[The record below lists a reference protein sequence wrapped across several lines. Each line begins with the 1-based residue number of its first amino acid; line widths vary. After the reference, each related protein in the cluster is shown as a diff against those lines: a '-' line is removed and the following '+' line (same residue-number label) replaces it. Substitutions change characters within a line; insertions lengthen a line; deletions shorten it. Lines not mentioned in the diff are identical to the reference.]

1 MNSSDAN
8 WYSRQIKRV
17 PMLTAAEEITLGT
30 QVQTWL
36 NDPEP
41 SPALVRRGRRAQNR
55 MVEANLRL
63 VVTVANKYSRQVPAS
78 DYMDLVQ
85 AGNIGLVRA
94 VEKYDP
100 TRGYKFSTY
109 AYWWIRQGVTRMI
122 ETQTRLIRLP
132 SSTTQKLNQVAST
145 TRRLV
150 QELHRNPS
158 KSELAEALDITTTDL
173 ELLLS
178 RSQACLSLDAH
189 ANGDGSLSTIG
200 ELVADPSVIDLE
212 EEEEASTMAQMLG
225 YVSQLDQRQRA
236 LIEGT
241 IGIDQP
247 IKTLNKLAKELGI
260 NPAQASK
267 QLREAKMRLR
277 WLANTHPKPSPLPPP
292 TPYVDLNQL
301 ELTTCSFEIAV
312 RVESTT
318 ARKPRR
324 KDAGVVQPS
333 FW

>member
-1 MNSSDAN
+1 
-8 WYSRQIKRV
+8 
-17 PMLTAAEEITLGT
+17 
-30 QVQTWL
+30 
-36 NDPEP
+36 
-41 SPALVRRGRRAQNR
+41 
-55 MVEANLRL
+55 
-63 VVTVANKYSRQVPAS
+63 
-78 DYMDLVQ
+78 
-85 AGNIGLVRA
+85 
-94 VEKYDP
+94 
-100 TRGYKFSTY
+100 
-109 AYWWIRQGVTRMI
+109 
-122 ETQTRLIRLP
+122 
-132 SSTTQKLNQVAST
+132 
-145 TRRLV
+145 
-150 QELHRNPS
+150 
-158 KSELAEALDITTTDL
+158 
-173 ELLLS
+173 
-178 RSQACLSLDAH
+178 
-189 ANGDGSLSTIG
+189 
-200 ELVADPSVIDLE
+200 
-212 EEEEASTMAQMLG
+212 
-225 YVSQLDQRQRA
+225 